1 MESEH
6 TTPKSMRPK
15 SMPPENTRPRQMV
28 LGMGLGNNL
37 GVHPGAWRM
46 PHVDANA
53 YTDIDATVKQ
63 ARAAERG
70 GLQFVFMADRLFLHG
85 DLASSPPLFAMDPII
100 TLSAVAQATERIGL
114 IGTASTSFTE
124 PYLLARQLKA
134 LDVLSRGRVG
144 WNAVPSYEPDA
155 FANFGK
161 ERPPRERKYERLHE
175 VMQVVHALWGSWS
188 PEAGR
193 PDQNGK
199 FADPGYIR
207 PVNLQGTHVGARGP
221 LPIPPSEQGQP
232 VIVQPASS
240 GYGLQAAGMYANV
253 VIGMPSTIE
262 ESQAQR
268 EAVRQAAE
276 MAGRDPDDIRF
287 IAFTGYGLGD
297 TVRAAL
303 DYRRALDDRTDLRVP
318 LARLHALLGMAPQST
333 DPDEPLSSV
342 QLAAAQMFP
351 GNPRSAQALTLARQ
365 GWSPR
370 DILAHGVLDPYPSV
384 VGTAEQAAD
393 HLQEWFDAGAA
404 DGFLINVDSYQD
416 GVDDFV
422 DRVVPVLRE
431 RGIFH
436 DDYDGRTLRDHL
448 GLPAQYGLDPRIT
461 ANPA

>member
-1 MESEH
+1 VKPEH
-6 TTPKSMRPK
+6 TTPDH
-15 SMPPENTRPRQMV
+15 TTPRQMV
-28 LGMGLGNNL
+28 LGMALGNNL

-46 PHVDANA
+46 PHVDAEA
-53 YTDIDATVKQ
+53 YTNIDVTVEQ

-85 DLASSPPLFAMDPII
+85 DLAASPPLFPMDPII
-100 TLSAVAQATERIGL
+100 TLAALAQATERIGL
-114 IGTASTSFTE
+114 VGTASTSFTE

-134 LDVLSRGRVG
+134 LDVISHGRAG

-161 ERPPRERKYERLHE
+161 ERPPREKKYERLHE
-175 VMQVVHALWGSWS
+175 VMQIVHALWGSWEH
-188 PEAGR
+188 EAGQ
-193 PDQNGK
+193 PDQNGM
-199 FADPGYIR
+199 FADPKHIR

-232 VIVQPASS
+232 VVVQPASS

-262 ESQAQR
+262 EGQTQR
-268 EAVRQAAE
+268 HIVRQAAE
-276 MAGRDPDDIRF
+276 MAGRDPEEIRF

-303 DYRRALDDRTDLRVP
+303 DGRRALDDRVDLRGP
-318 LARLHALLGMAPQST
+318 LARLRALLGLQQDFT
-333 DPDEPLSSV
+333 HPDEPLSSG
-342 QLAAAQMFP
+342 QLASARAYP
-351 GNPRSAQALTLARQ
+351 GNIRSAQALTLARE

-393 HLQEWFDAGAA
+393 HLQEWFDAEAA
-404 DGFLINVDSYQD
+404 SGFLINVDSYQD
-416 GVDDFV
+416 GIDDFV
-422 DRVVPVLRE
+422 DRIVPVLRQ

-436 DDYDGRTLRDHL
+436 NDYEGKTLRDHL
-448 GLPAQYGLDPRIT
+448 GLPPQYGLDPRIT
-461 ANPA
+461 TNAT